1 MFERAAEEAV
11 ELFEESKYST
21 LRDVLNIIK
30 RTYHLTRTELVKVK
44 RLAERLLTYEMLEPE
59 RSVDVC

>member
-30 RTYHLTRTELVKVK
+30 RTYHLTRAELVKVK

>member
-11 ELFEESKYST
+11 ELFEESKYSN

-30 RTYHLTRTELVKVK
+30 RTYHLTRAELVKVK